1 MICLFLIVFFVVRWR
16 NFQAISRSVARHLL
30 FFQPTHGRG
39 ALLPKK
45 IKIEYNVSFMDV
57 AHAEKV
63 TNRKRSTEKEVC
75 FQICEWRVTFSLYR
89 EVLGLFFF

>member
-1 MICLFLIVFFVVRWR
+1 MLKCWSSLNGGGIFQIHRSLSRFDSRWPPMICDALTNYDLFVFILIVFFVERWR

-45 IKIEYNVSFMDV
+45 K
-57 AHAEKV
+57 
-63 TNRKRSTEKEVC
+63 
-75 FQICEWRVTFSLYR
+75 
-89 EVLGLFFF
+89 